1 VYRNGTT
8 HAHYQNSSY
17 VPYFLD
23 EMENQTLRDLA
34 VLKCGDASR
43 IQCIFDF
50 IFTDERIAEQTLNK
64 DKEQQTALQEIG
76 LQRS

>member
-1 VYRNGTT
+1 
-8 HAHYQNSSY
+8 
-17 VPYFLD
+17 
-23 EMENQTLRDLA
+23 MENHTLRDLA